1 MQTPVVGRHEE
12 LARLRAA
19 VLAAQSGSGR
29 FVLVSGPAGIGK
41 SWLADRAAELAAEA
55 DMPVARG
62 NAVDDA
68 GMPPLWLWR
77 RAARSVPGLAAALE
91 TVAEPGAAAERRFR
105 MFAEVA
111 DVLTAASSGPGLLL
125 ILEDLHWADPTSL
138 ALLGH
143 VAAQTERTGLLIV
156 ATARE
161 PAGDNLLA
169 VQPDWLRLP
178 HAHFLTVPALSEP
191 EVRYWLECHH
201 LPAEY
206 APRVHA
212 RTDGNPLLVRLVI
225 DSDPARSGDPL
236 IEVPGFRRLILT
248 RLDHLSPEQIDILGT
263 ASVLGERIDVDLLV
277 RVYES
282 TCAQS
287 APGYR
292 LDQGTSV
299 ERDALPADMHT
310 NRGATGGR
318 NRPEV
323 DGAVEGAREGE
334 SGMGDGGVHREGAR
348 QRVLRALDAA
358 TAAGIVRRFAEGAN
372 GFAHA
377 LIRDAVYADL
387 APSRRAVLHRAAAIT
402 LAETCGDGLAGLIAT
417 HWRQASGCGESSSC
431 LYWSRVAAR
440 SARAAAA
447 YAEAIRFGE
456 WAIDAVG
463 SAAEERAELL
473 IDLARDE
480 FADGRI
486 ADSLAHCVRAS
497 DLAEQAGRPDL
508 LAEAG
513 LVVHGVTTPT
523 VMTQLDHLCSRALQQ
538 LDPAEHADLIA
549 RILAQRALAAAD
561 RGAGAEAR
569 RLSEQ
574 AMRAAE
580 GSTDPDVALDVI
592 HARHLAL
599 ATTEYLDERTALAA
613 RAIEIA
619 VDAEQPLAQLWGY
632 VWTADAAL
640 QRGDLPAFDNAL
652 DHIELLADRRKL
664 PVARWH
670 LLRLRATRAA
680 LVGELDA
687 ALEFDA
693 AAYELAL
700 GIGDYSL
707 AGLHHAF
714 RGMHAVIVGYV
725 DRTVLD
731 EAVAALAFAP
741 KIPIAQ
747 LFSPMMHALAGDLDE
762 ARTLF
767 EPLRSLPDT
776 LEIGPRWNG
785 TVYSVGLVAEL
796 LDDADTADR
805 VYRVLAGREH
815 NYAADG
821 TGALIC
827 VGSLARVR
835 ADNARVAGHLNAA
848 IDLYR
853 LGLTMD
859 TEIGA
864 HPFIAL
870 GHLGLARTHLARATR
885 VLSDPA
891 RSDDADPLAGRATGP
906 RADPTAVSSADLN
919 GGGRTAGPHAA
930 HTSPGADRI
939 TDLAAARAAAEQA
952 ATAFRR
958 LHMPHR
964 LRQADDLL
972 AAITTAT
979 HTADPLTAREREVH
993 DLVAAGATN
1002 REIAHRLVLS
1012 ERTVETH
1019 VRHIL
1024 AKLGITTRT
1033 EIPRRPAERRHSG

>member
-41 SWLADRAAELAAEA
+41 SWLADRAAELAAEV

-77 RAARSVPGLAAALE
+77 RAARSVPGLAAALD
-91 TVAEPGAAAERRFR
+91 TVAEPGAATERRFR

-161 PAGDNLLA
+161 PAGDDLLA

-178 HAHFLTVPALSEP
+178 HVHFLSVPAFSEP
-191 EVRYWLECHH
+191 EVRYWLECRH

-236 IEVPGFRRLILT
+236 IEVPGFRRLVLT

-282 TCAQS
+282 VRTE
-287 APGYR
+287 
-292 LDQGTSV
+292 SV
-299 ERDALPADMHT
+299 
-310 NRGATGGR
+310 
-318 NRPEV
+318 
-323 DGAVEGAREGE
+323 RE
-334 SGMGDGGVHREGAR
+334 
-348 QRVLRALDAA
+348 RVLRALDAA

-387 APSRRAVLHRAAAIT
+387 APSRRAVLHRAAAVT

-447 YAEAIRFGE
+447 YAEAIRFGQ
-456 WAIDAVG
+456 WAIDAAG

-486 ADSLAHCVRAS
+486 ADSLEHCVRAS
-497 DLAEQAGRPDL
+497 DLAEQVGRPDL

-523 VMTQLDHLCSRALQQ
+523 VMTQLDHLCGRALQQ

-549 RILAQRALAAAD
+549 RILAQRALSAAD

-592 HARHLAL
+592 HARHLSL
-599 ATTEYLDERTALAA
+599 ATTEYLEERTALAA

-632 VWTADAAL
+632 VWTTDAAL

-693 AAYELAL
+693 AAYELSL

-714 RGMHAVIVGYV
+714 RGMHAVIVGHV
-725 DRTVLD
+725 DRTAMN
-731 EAVAALAFAP
+731 EAVTALAFAP

-762 ARTLF
+762 ARALF
-767 EPLRSLPDT
+767 EPFRSLPDT

-870 GHLGLARTHLARATR
+870 GHLGLARAHLARATR
-885 VLSDPA
+885 VPGDPG
-891 RSDDADPLAGRATGP
+891 RRVDDDADP
-906 RADPTAVSSADLN
+906 
-919 GGGRTAGPHAA
+919 HAE
-930 HTSPGADRI
+930 RV
-939 TDLAAARAAAEQA
+939 TDLSSARAAAEQA

-979 HTADPLTAREREVH
+979 RTADPLTAREREVH

-1002 REIAHRLVLS
+1002 REIAQRLVLS

-1033 EIPRRPAERRHSG
+1033 EIPRRPAERPHSG

>member
-1 MQTPVVGRHEE
+1 MRTPVVGRHEE

-77 RAARSVPGLAAALE
+77 RAARSVPGLAAALD

-111 DVLTAASSGPGLLL
+111 DALTAASSAPGLLL

-161 PAGDNLLA
+161 PAGEDLLA

-178 HAHFLTVPALSEP
+178 HAHFLSVPAFSEP
-191 EVRYWLECHH
+191 EVRYWLECHR

-236 IEVPGFRRLILT
+236 IEVPGFRRLVLT

-263 ASVLGERIDVDLLV
+263 ASVLGERIDVDLLA
-277 RVYES
+277 RVFES
-282 TCAQS
+282 ACAQS
-287 APGYR
+287 APGDR
-292 LDQGTSV
+292 PDQGTSV
-299 ERDALPADMHT
+299 EQDASSAGMHT
-310 NRGATGGR
+310 NRGTAGGR
-318 NRPEV
+318 NQRPPEV
-323 DGAVEGAREGE
+323 EGAVEGARAGG
-334 SGMGDGGVHREGAR
+334 SGTGDGGVHRESVR
-348 QRVLRALDAA
+348 ELVLRALDTA

-387 APSRRAVLHRAAAIT
+387 APSRRAVLHRAAAVT
-402 LAETCGDGLAGLIAT
+402 LADSCGDGLAGLIAT

-447 YAEAIRFGE
+447 YAEAIRFGQ
-456 WAIDAVG
+456 WAIDAAG
-463 SAAEERAELL
+463 QAAEERAESL

-486 ADSLAHCVRAS
+486 ADSLEHCVRAS
-497 DLAEQAGRPDL
+497 DLAEQVGRPDL

-523 VMTQLDHLCSRALQQ
+523 VMTQLDHLCGRALQR

-549 RILAQRALAAAD
+549 RLLAQRALSAAD

-569 RLSEQ
+569 RLSQE

-592 HARHLAL
+592 HARHLSL

-714 RGMHAVIVGYV
+714 RGMHAVIVGHV
-725 DRTVLD
+725 DRTAMN

-762 ARTLF
+762 ARALF
-767 EPLRSLPDT
+767 EPFRSLPDT

-835 ADNARVAGHLNAA
+835 ADNARVGGHLNAA

-864 HPFIAL
+864 HPFVAL

-885 VLSDPA
+885 TATSVPADPD
-891 RSDDADPLAGRATGP
+891 RSVVDDADPHAGCATGP
-906 RADPTAVSSADLN
+906 RADPTA
-919 GGGRTAGPHAA
+919 
-930 HTSPGADRI
+930 
-939 TDLAAARAAAEQA
+939 DLAAARTAADQA

-972 AAITTAT
+972 AAITAAT
-979 HTADPLTAREREVH
+979 RAADPLTAREREVH

-1024 AKLGITTRT
+1024 AKLGISTRT
-1033 EIPRRPAERRHSG
+1033 EIPRRPAERPYSG

>member
-77 RAARSVPGLAAALE
+77 RAARSVPGLAAALD

-178 HAHFLTVPALSEP
+178 HAHFLSVPAFSEP

-248 RLDHLSPEQIDILGT
+248 RLDHLSPEQIDIIGT
-263 ASVLGERIDVDLLV
+263 ASVLGERIDVDHLV

-282 TCAQS
+282 VRTE
-287 APGYR
+287 
-292 LDQGTSV
+292 SV
-299 ERDALPADMHT
+299 
-310 NRGATGGR
+310 
-318 NRPEV
+318 
-323 DGAVEGAREGE
+323 RE
-334 SGMGDGGVHREGAR
+334 
-348 QRVLRALDAA
+348 RVLRALDAA

-387 APSRRAVLHRAAAIT
+387 APSRRAVLHRAAAVT

-447 YAEAIRFGE
+447 YAEAIRFGQ
-456 WAIDAVG
+456 WAIDAAG

-497 DLAEQAGRPDL
+497 DLAEQVGRPDL

-549 RILAQRALAAAD
+549 RILAQRALSAAD

-592 HARHLAL
+592 HARHLSL

-652 DHIELLADRRKL
+652 DHIQLLADRRKL

-680 LVGELDA
+680 MVGELDA

-693 AAYELAL
+693 AADELAL

-714 RGMHAVIVGYV
+714 RGMHAVIVGHV
-725 DRTVLD
+725 ERTAMN

-741 KIPIAQ
+741 RIPIAQ
-747 LFSPMMHALAGDLDE
+747 LFSPLMHALAGDLDE
-762 ARTLF
+762 ARALF
-767 EPLRSLPDT
+767 EPFRSLPDT
-776 LEIGPRWNG
+776 LEIGPRWSG

-864 HPFIAL
+864 RPFIAL

-891 RSDDADPLAGRATGP
+891 RSVDDAADPHAGRATGP
-906 RADPTAVSSADLN
+906 RADPTA
-919 GGGRTAGPHAA
+919 
-930 HTSPGADRI
+930 
-939 TDLAAARAAAEQA
+939 DLAAAHAAAEQA

-972 AAITTAT
+972 TAITTAT
-979 HTADPLTAREREVH
+979 RTADPLTAREREVH

-1033 EIPRRPAERRHSG
+1033 EIPRRPAERPHSG

>member
-1 MQTPVVGRHEE
+1 MHTPVVGRHQEI
-12 LARLRAA
+12 ARLRAA
-19 VLAAQSGSGR
+19 VLAAQSGAGR

-55 DMPVARG
+55 NMPVARG

-68 GMPPLWLWR
+68 GMPPLWPWR
-77 RAARSVPGLAAALE
+77 RAARTVPGLSAALD
-91 TVAEPGAAAERRFR
+91 TVTEPGAAAERRFR
-105 MFAEVA
+105 MFTEVA
-111 DVLTAASSGPGLLL
+111 DALTAAATGPGLLL
-125 ILEDLHWADPTSL
+125 ILEDLHWADPSSL

-143 VAAQTERTGLLIV
+143 VAAQTEHAGLLIV

-161 PAGDNLLA
+161 PEGDNLLA

-178 HAHFLTVPALSEP
+178 HAHFLSVPALSEP

-225 DSDPARSGDPL
+225 DSDPASSGDPL
-236 IEVPGFRRLILT
+236 VEVPGFRRLVLT

-282 TCAQS
+282 S
-287 APGYR
+287 R
-292 LDQGTSV
+292 V
-299 ERDALPADMHT
+299 ES
-310 NRGATGGR
+310 
-318 NRPEV
+318 PENSSTDHV
-323 DGAVEGAREGE
+323 TA
-334 SGMGDGGVHREGAR
+334 
-348 QRVLRALDAA
+348 ALDAA
-358 TAAGIVRRFAEGAN
+358 TTAGIVRRFAEGAT

-387 APSRRAVLHRAAAIT
+387 APSRRAALHRAAAVT
-402 LAETCGDGLAGLIAT
+402 LAEHRGAGLAGLIAT
-417 HWRQASGCGESSSC
+417 HWRQASACAESSSC

-456 WAIDAVG
+456 WAIDAAG
-463 SAAEERAELL
+463 SAAQERTELL

-480 FADGRI
+480 FAAGRI

-497 DLAEQAGRPDL
+497 DLAEQADRPDL

-513 LVVHGVTTPT
+513 LVVHGVTTPS
-523 VMTQLDHLCSRALQQ
+523 VMTQLDALCGRALQR
-538 LDPAEHADLIA
+538 LDPAGHADLIA
-549 RILAQRALAAAD
+549 RVLAQRALSAAD

-592 HARHLAL
+592 HARHLSL
-599 ATTEYLDERTALAA
+599 ATTEYLDERTVLAA

-664 PVARWH
+664 PLARWH

-687 ALEFDA
+687 AIEFDA
-693 AAYELAL
+693 AAHELAI

-714 RGMHAVIVGYV
+714 RGMHAVIVGHV
-725 DRTVLD
+725 DRD
-731 EAVAALAFAP
+731 AMNEAVAALAFAP

-747 LFSPMMHALAGDLDE
+747 LFSPMMRALAGDLDQ
-762 ARTLF
+762 ARALF
-767 EPLRSLPDT
+767 EPFRSLPDT
-776 LEIGPRWNG
+776 LEVGPRWSG

-796 LDDADTADR
+796 LDDADAADR

-815 NYAADG
+815 NYSADG

-835 ADNARVAGHLNAA
+835 ADNARVAGHLDAA
-848 IDLYR
+848 VDLYH

-859 TEIGA
+859 TAIGA

-870 GHLGLARTHLARATR
+870 GHLGLARTHLRRGTRPSAR
-885 VLSDPA
+885 VLVP
-891 RSDDADPLAGRATGP
+891 
-906 RADPTAVSSADLN
+906 SAERD
-919 GGGRTAGPHAA
+919 
-930 HTSPGADRI
+930 
-939 TDLAAARAAAEQA
+939 TDLSAARAAAVRA
-952 ATAFRR
+952 AAGFRR
-958 LHMPHR
+958 LRMVHR

-972 AAITTAT
+972 AEITAAAR
-979 HTADPLTAREREVH
+979 TADPLTAREREVH
-993 DLVAAGATN
+993 ELVAAGATN
-1002 REIAHRLVLS
+1002 REIAGRLVLS

-1024 AKLGITTRT
+1024 AKLGVTNRT
-1033 EIPRRPAERRHSG
+1033 EIARRAADRPRSG

>member
-77 RAARSVPGLAAALE
+77 RAARSVPGLAAALD

-125 ILEDLHWADPTSL
+125 IVEDLHWADPTSL
-138 ALLGH
+138 ALLSH
-143 VAAQTERTGLLIV
+143 VAARTERTGLLIV

-161 PAGDNLLA
+161 PAGDDLLA

-178 HAHFLTVPALSEP
+178 HAHFLSVPTLSEP

-236 IEVPGFRRLILT
+236 IEVPGFRRLVLT

-263 ASVLGERIDVDLLV
+263 AAVLGERIDVELLV

-282 TCAQS
+282 ICTQS
-287 APGYR
+287 APRDR

-299 ERDALPADMHT
+299 EQDALSAGLRT
-310 NRGATGGR
+310 NRGAAGGR
-318 NRPEV
+318 NQPE
-323 DGAVEGAREGE
+323 VEGARE
-334 SGMGDGGVHREGAR
+334 
-348 QRVLRALDAA
+348 RVLRALDAA
-358 TAAGIVRRFAEGAN
+358 TAAGIVRRFAEGAT

-387 APSRRAVLHRAAAIT
+387 APSHRAVLHRAAAVT
-402 LAETCGDGLAGLIAT
+402 SAESCGDGLAGLIAT
-417 HWRQASGCGESSSC
+417 HWRQASGCGESPSC

-447 YAEAIRFGE
+447 YAEAIRFGQ
-456 WAIDAVG
+456 WAIDAAG

-486 ADSLAHCVRAS
+486 ADSLEHCVRAS

-523 VMTQLDHLCSRALQQ
+523 VMTQLDHLCDRALQQ

-549 RILAQRALAAAD
+549 RILAQRALSAAD

-592 HARHLAL
+592 HARHLSL
-599 ATTEYLDERTALAA
+599 ATTEYLEDRTVLAA

-796 LDDADTADR
+796 LDDAATADR

-870 GHLGLARTHLARATR
+870 GHLGLARTHLARAIR
-885 VLSDPA
+885 VPSDPD
-891 RSDDADPLAGRATGP
+891 RSVDDDADPHAGRATGP
-906 RADPTAVSSADLN
+906 RADPTAVSSADLS
-919 GGGRTAGPHAA
+919 GGGRTAGLRAA
-930 HTSPGADRI
+930 HTSPGGVRI
-939 TDLAAARAAAEQA
+939 TDLSSARAAAEKA
-952 ATAFRR
+952 ANAFRR

-964 LRQADDLL
+964 MRQADDLL

-979 HTADPLTAREREVH
+979 RTADPLTAREREVH

-1033 EIPRRPAERRHSG
+1033 EIPRRPAERPHSG